1 MTAPALEVRDLT
13 VQFEGQDRPAVDS
26 VSFAVEEGTI
36 AVLIGPNGSG
46 KSTVLGAILGL
57 VPFRGTVRVFGAP
70 VGDSYRRI
78 GYVPQ
83 RLAFDQTLPL
93 TVREAIRMPLPRRP
107 GDDGE
112 ESFSHVVQILGIE
125 SILEKPL
132 GTLSGGQWKRTL
144 IARALVTRPRLL
156 LLDEPEAGID
166 VTGEQT
172 IYGLLHHLVAEERI
186 TALICS
192 HELEL
197 VTEYADVVLCINRRL
212 LGSGA
217 PEKVLTPEAL
227 ASLFGT
233 TPALYLHH
241 HERHRE
247 RHPPTPEGSR

>member
-1 MTAPALEVRDLT
+1 MPALEVVNLT

-26 VSFAVEEGTI
+26 VSFAVQEGTI
-36 AVLIGPNGSG
+36 AVLIGPNGCG
-46 KSTVLGAILGL
+46 KSTVLRAILGL
-57 VPFRGTVRVFGAP
+57 VPFRGTVHVFGGPLA
-70 VGDSYRRI
+70 DSYRKI
-78 GYVPQ
+78 GYAPQ

-107 GDDGE
+107 GSDDE
-112 ESFSHVVQILGIE
+112 DSFRHVVEILGIG
-125 SILEKPL
+125 SILDRPL
-132 GTLSGGQWKRTL
+132 GILSGGQWKRSL

-172 IYGLLHHLVAEERI
+172 IYGLLEHLVTEERI

-197 VTEYADVVLCINRRL
+197 VTEYADVVLCLNRRL
-212 LGSGA
+212 LGSGT
-217 PEKVLTPEAL
+217 PEKVLTPNAL
-227 ASLFGT
+227 ASLFGA

-241 HERHRE
+241 HELHRDRHG
-247 RHPPTPEGSR
+247 PPPESSR

>member
-1 MTAPALEVRDLT
+1 VPALEVVDLT

-26 VSFAVEEGTI
+26 VSFAVQEGTI

-46 KSTVLGAILGL
+46 KSTVLRAILGL
-57 VPFRGTVRVFGAP
+57 VPFRGSVHVFGGPLA
-70 VGDSYRRI
+70 DSYRKI
-78 GYVPQ
+78 GYAPQ

-107 GDDGE
+107 GRLE
-112 ESFSHVVQILGIE
+112 EDSFRHVVEILGIE
-125 SILEKPL
+125 SILDRPL
-132 GTLSGGQWKRTL
+132 GMLSGGQWKRTL

-156 LLDEPEAGID
+156 LLDEPEAGVD

-217 PEKVLTPEAL
+217 PDKVLTPEAL
-227 ASLFGT
+227 ASLFGA

-247 RHPPTPEGSR
+247 RHRPRPESSG

>member
-1 MTAPALEVRDLT
+1 MPALEVRDLT
-13 VQFEGQDRPAVDS
+13 VHFEGQDHPAVDS

-36 AVLIGPNGSG
+36 AVLIGPNGCG
-46 KSTVLGAILGL
+46 KSTVLRAILGL
-57 VPFRGTVRVFGAP
+57 VPFQGTVRAFGGP
-70 VGDSYRRI
+70 VADSYRKI
-78 GYVPQ
+78 GYAPQ

-107 GDDGE
+107 GSADED
-112 ESFSHVVQILGIE
+112 SFRHVVEILGIG
-125 SILEKPL
+125 SILDRPL
-132 GTLSGGQWKRTL
+132 GMLSGGQWKRSL
-144 IARALVTRPRLL
+144 LARALATRPRLL

-172 IYGLLHHLVAEERI
+172 IYGLLEHLVAEERI

-197 VTEYADVVLCINRRL
+197 VTEYADVVLCLNRRL

-217 PEKVLTPEAL
+217 PEKILTPETL
-227 ASLFGT
+227 AAVFGA

-241 HERHRE
+241 HELHRDRHAPR
-247 RHPPTPEGSR
+247 PESSR